1 MCHLSNFDF
10 FFTGNEV
17 SGINRRCVFW
27 PNVQYFRCPTHH
39 EDIYYLLF
47 NQQTGPYNPSSN
59 LITLIKQFSH
69 AEQMEQLNY
78 YSPNR
83 PGFYYRRLNAIR
95 SSGINFRSLEMMQ
108 FWSEHFV
115 RLQKETIHEQ
125 LYFPVLQYQDF
136 QIATYSLAVICSLL
150 IVILFAIGAFIYRKR
165 SAEKRTLKLLKAR
178 NAEIQQRYQEA

>member
-1 MCHLSNFDF
+1 M
-10 FFTGNEV
+10 
-17 SGINRRCVFW
+17 NRRCVFW
-27 PNVQYFRCPTHH
+27 PNAQFFRCPTHS

-47 NQQTGPYNPSSN
+47 NQQTGPYNPSAN

-83 PGFYYRRLNAIR
+83 PDFFYRRLNSIKLPSNDFLR
-95 SSGINFRSLEMMQ
+95 TETMQ

-136 QIATYSLAVICSLL
+136 QIATYSLAIICSLL
-150 IVILFAIGAFIYRKR
+150 FVILFGIGAFLYRKR
-165 SAEKRTLKLLKAR
+165 SEEKRTLKLLKAR
-178 NAEIQQRYQEA
+178 NTEIQQRYEEA